1 MQLSKKQR
9 TRQVIGKDS
18 ARRQRKRQEKSLQQ
32 MLPPAV
38 EAIPVDTIARRR
50 GQYGASKRRKR
61 EEKAAKALKV
71 QMHQADSGPPAVQA
85 RKHPLVSVD
94 SQSSAARQC
103 QRMDA
108 SIVQLQCEALE
119 AHRAMQR
126 QADRGLP
133 GVQEVAVETPSQA
146 RQRLRTDADLLQLR
160 FDNFQGIQLAHQN
173 TSFAVLLDTVH
184 TMLESG
190 NLDAESGN
198 LDVSLDVCQAS
209 TKQCDHN
216 SDDDSDGPQA
226 VLNEL
231 VQATTLCTGNGES
244 SPLHRPARPP
254 PCTPPH
260 SNARHST
267 PLQ

>member
-9 TRQVIGKDS
+9 TRQAIGKDS
-18 ARRQRKRQEKSLQQ
+18 ARRQRKRQEKSQQQ

-38 EAIPVDTIARRR
+38 EAIPVDTISRRR
-50 GQYGASKRRKR
+50 GQFAASKRRKR

-94 SQSSAARQC
+94 SRSAAQRRR
-103 QRMDA
+103 RMDA
-108 SIVQLQCEALE
+108 GLVQLQCEALE

-126 QADRGLP
+126 QADTGLP
-133 GVQEVAVETPSQA
+133 AVQEVLVETRSQA

-160 FDNFQGIQLAHQN
+160 FDNSQGIQLAHQN

-198 LDVSLDVCQAS
+198 LDVSLDVCQAN
-209 TKQCDHN
+209 TKQCGHN

-244 SPLHRPARPP
+244 SPLHRPALPSP
-254 PCTPPH
+254 
-260 SNARHST
+260 ST
-267 PLQ
+267 PLQCTPLHSTPVA